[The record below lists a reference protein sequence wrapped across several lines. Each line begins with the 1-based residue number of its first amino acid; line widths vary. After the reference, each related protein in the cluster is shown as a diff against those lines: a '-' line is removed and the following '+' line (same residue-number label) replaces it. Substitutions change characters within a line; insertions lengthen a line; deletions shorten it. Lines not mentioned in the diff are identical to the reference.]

1 MSLKSLLALTNLY
14 HVRCSLTSMSSEDT
28 GSDVSPGPADVTW
41 PRRALARLALSSAAA
56 QLADRATGMVPT
68 TGDEWSSGAEHVDQA
83 VQLLDAARE
92 VLDRAVVYARERGA
106 SWADVGEALGGMTR
120 QSAHERHAATFAE
133 WEAGL
138 DEPWIR
144 HGTVVSPRLP
154 DGAGDP
160 DRTATRLDQWCTAHL
175 TEEAGATRHDA
186 ERADVRDRMV
196 SAHLPRHTETTESAS
211 LLRQLNHL
219 TALGTA
225 ATAAQ
230 REHYAARK
238 QAVLRALDDD
248 QSDD

>member
-1 MSLKSLLALTNLY
+1 
-14 HVRCSLTSMSSEDT
+14 MSSSGEDA

-56 QLADRATGMVPT
+56 DLADRATGMVPT
-68 TGDEWSSGAEHVDQA
+68 SGDEWARGAEHVDQA

-92 VLDRAVVYARERGA
+92 VLHRAVVYARERGV
-106 SWADVGEALGGMTR
+106 SWADVGQALGGMTR
-120 QSAHERHAATFAE
+120 QSAHERHAPTLAE

-138 DEPWIR
+138 DEPWTR

-160 DRTATRLDQWCTAHL
+160 DRTAARLDQWCTAHL
-175 TEEAGATRHDA
+175 TEKAGATLGTNA
-186 ERADVRDRMV
+186 ERADVRDRRV

-219 TALGTA
+219 TARGTA